1 MSRIFGS
8 MALESSM
15 QLQYVLEKHA
25 AFDAIIQRSI
35 LMISISKE

>member
-1 MSRIFGS
+1 

-25 AFDAIIQRSI
+25 AFDAIILRSI
-35 LMISISKE
+35 LLSINKVIMDSAR